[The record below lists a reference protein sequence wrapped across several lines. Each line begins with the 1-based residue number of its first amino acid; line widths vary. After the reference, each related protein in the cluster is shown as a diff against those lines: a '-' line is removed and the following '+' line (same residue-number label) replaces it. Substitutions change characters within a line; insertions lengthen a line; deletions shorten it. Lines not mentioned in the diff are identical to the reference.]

1 MSTPAAITVER
12 HFRRLGQRKDLWP
25 GFEPLRIPAA
35 IYDEAVGQTFLFRH
49 PAPPA
54 GFQPVAGEAQT
65 VSAPG
70 RYDGI
75 TANTSGNISG
85 LGTALMILP
94 KGTEGTPARGAVLV
108 HEAFHVFQR
117 EKYPKWAANEA
128 DLFVYPFED
137 MAALTLRVR
146 ETRALKYALKSSPT
160 HAAEVV
166 ALRQARFARLAL
178 PFIAYERLTEL
189 NEGLAQYVEG
199 RTGAGRRPRLPEGD
213 FPAETVRQRA
223 YETGQALG
231 MILDRLDPRWREALS
246 AGEAGSM
253 DELLALALKR
263 HNIPLPD
270 IKTDAGAERAALE
283 LKTRWEVEQRKARAA
298 FDAREGWRVELI
310 CSSPLFP
317 QGFDPLNV
325 LRLGKDVLHSRFVKL
340 GNDKSTLE
348 TMNVPA
354 LTTAAGEHPLFSGVS
369 KVVVAGLSER
379 PRADQGERSILILTA
394 PGLQA
399 RLASPEI
406 KQADTS
412 RTLRLV
418 L

>member
-35 IYDEAVGQTFLFRH
+35 IYDEAAGQTFLFRH
-49 PAPPA
+49 TSPPA
-54 GFQPVAGEAQT
+54 EFRPVAGETQT
-65 VSAPG
+65 LSAPG
-70 RYDGI
+70 RYEGI
-75 TANTSGNISG
+75 TANTNGSIGG
-85 LGTALMILP
+85 TGTALMLLP
-94 KGTEGTPARGAVLV
+94 KNTEGTPARSAVLV

-137 MAALTLRVR
+137 LAALALRIR
-146 ETRALKYALKSSPT
+146 ETRALKHALKSSPIP
-160 HAAEVV
+160 AAEAM

-178 PFIAYERLTEL
+178 PFVAYERLTEL

-199 RTGAGRRPRLPEGD
+199 RTGAGRQPRLPEDD
-213 FPAETVRQRA
+213 FPANAIRQRA

-231 MILDRLDPRWREALS
+231 LVLDRLAPRWREALI
-246 AGEAGSM
+246 AGEAGSL
-253 DELLALALKR
+253 DELLVQALKR
-263 HNIPLPD
+263 RNIPLPEL
-270 IKTDAGAERAALE
+270 KPDAGAERAAME
-283 LKTRWEVEQRKARAA
+283 LKSRWETEQRKARAD
-298 FDAREGWRVELI
+298 FDARDGWRVEI
-310 CSSPLFP
+310 TCASPLFP

-348 TMNVPA
+348 TLNIPA

-379 PRADQGERSILILTA
+379 PRAEQGERGILVLTA

-406 KQADTS
+406 KQAETA
-412 RTLRLV
+412 RTLRLA